1 MFGANFEAR
10 GKGRIISFAP
20 NGKSCILPALYHHL
34 VSYLTRRNPARALE
48 RAKFTNSVQEAEGV
62 RNACPAA
69 SCLAS
74 DKRGRH
80 VASTINYIEETRMED
95 EKKEGTGTGQPV
107 GGATGEGQQQQD
119 IADLDPREGE
129 TIRGGRVPTPPNSPM
144 ED

>member
-1 MFGANFEAR
+1 
-10 GKGRIISFAP
+10 
-20 NGKSCILPALYHHL
+20 
-34 VSYLTRRNPARALE
+34 
-48 RAKFTNSVQEAEGV
+48 
-62 RNACPAA
+62 
-69 SCLAS
+69 
-74 DKRGRH
+74 
-80 VASTINYIEETRMED
+80 MED